1 MPEELK
7 LNEIITKQRE
17 KIKGKTEEQLLIEA
31 QAMFND
37 INKIF
42 PCGDTFQFSQMIYG
56 CVVYHEII
64 CELERRGLT
73 PPQKTPMVEL

>member
-17 KIKGKTEEQLLIEA
+17 KIKGKTEEQLLVDA

-37 INKIF
+37 LNKIF
-42 PCGDTFQFSQMIYG
+42 PCEDTDQFSQMIYG
-56 CVVYHEII
+56 CVVYHEIV
-64 CELERRGLT
+64 CELERRGIT
-73 PPQKTPMVEL
+73 PPQKVPMVEL